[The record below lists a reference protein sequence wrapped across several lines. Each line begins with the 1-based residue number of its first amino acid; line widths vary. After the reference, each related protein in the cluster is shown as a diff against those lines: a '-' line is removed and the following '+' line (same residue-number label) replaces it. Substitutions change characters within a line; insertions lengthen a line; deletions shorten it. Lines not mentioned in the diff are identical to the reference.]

1 MSNRSSGGRRDP
13 PILNQSDPYRTGALD
28 CACVDTCTVTV
39 TATVTAPAQ
48 SSPISTATSAQ
59 TAASVAMTAPAPSSP
74 INTAISVQAASV
86 VTALSP
92 SSPNTAISAQ
102 AAGATTPPALLT
114 ISLVNSY
121 SAAISTTHNSN
132 AGAPPPVSGPTTPG
146 TLAAGATAAIAV
158 PTDWAGIISVND
170 AKYPA
175 SDGNSLVEAN
185 YQNRTVEGYAIA
197 DVDVSYVNGFTLPIT
212 CSCNDIGVT
221 GCNKDLFL
229 LSACPATAKHGSC
242 INPLR
247 SDKGASAANAF
258 FAPCQNAAYT
268 YPNDNG
274 ANSQNECQNGQ
285 IVCCVGASCPPSYK
299 QGHD

>member
-1 MSNRSSGGRRDP
+1 MSYLHRHGH
-13 PILNQSDPYRTGALD
+13 SDGHGA
-28 CACVDTCTVTV
+28 
-39 TATVTAPAQ
+39 
-48 SSPISTATSAQ
+48 S
-59 TAASVAMTAPAPSSP
+59 PSSP
-74 INTAISVQAASV
+74 INTTISAQAASV

-229 LSACPATAKHGSC
+229 LSSCPATAKQHGSC

-268 YPNDNG
+268 YPNDNS

>member
-1 MSNRSSGGRRDP
+1 MSNRSLLLSLLASIRVASAAVLRWP
-13 PILNQSDPYRTGALD
+13 ARSPMLNQNEPYRSGALG

-39 TATVTAPAQ
+39 TATVTALDQ
-48 SSPISTATSAQ
+48 SSPISTATSVQ

-74 INTAISVQAASV
+74 S
-86 VTALSP
+86 
-92 SSPNTAISAQ
+92 TAISAQ
-102 AAGATTPPALLT
+102 AAGVTAPPALLT

-221 GCNKDLFL
+221 GCNKNLFL
-229 LSACPATAKHGSC
+229 LSACPATAKQHGSC

-247 SDKGASAANAF
+247 SDKGAFAANAF

-268 YPNDNG
+268 YPNDNS